1 MRLRVWWAAMAVA
14 VLISGC
20 GVRSGVGAA
29 GSNPAPTTESGSLS
43 ATSYRT
49 AAARACRAYRRE
61 VAGLPAPRTA
71 PQLTRYVAQLRVVT
85 VRRIAAL
92 RALPAPGALAGR
104 IRRLGRYV
112 SPVIAAVDAL
122 AAELRRG
129 RAPRRAVSAFRAAI
143 ARLSPPIDTLW
154 KAVGVPACVT

>member
-1 MRLRVWWAAMAVA
+1 MAVA
-14 VLISGC
+14 VLVSGC

-29 GSNPAPTTESGSLS
+29 GSNPGSAAGPTTESGSLS
-43 ATSYRT
+43 ATGYRT
-49 AAARACRAYRRE
+49 AAARACRAYRRQ
-61 VAGLPAPRTA
+61 VAGLPAPRTP
-71 PQLTRYVAQLRVVT
+71 PQLTRYVAQLRVLT

-104 IRRLGRYV
+104 IRRLGRYIG
-112 SPVIAAVDAL
+112 PVIAAVDAL
-122 AAELRRG
+122 SEELRHG
-129 RAPRRAVSAFRAAI
+129 RAARRAVGAFRAAI